1 MCKMDRSKG
10 DCEMNQR
17 EITQQN
23 LYLLL
28 PGKVSK
34 MAEMYAEDFNVP
46 ITDALQQI
54 YQSETYKELEQEQ
67 TKLWHYGP
75 VALYQIFL
83 ERH

>member
-1 MCKMDRSKG
+1 
-10 DCEMNQR
+10 MNQR

-67 TKLWHYGP
+67 SKLWHYGP

-83 ERH
+83 ERHYDIYQPVR

>member
-1 MCKMDRSKG
+1 
-10 DCEMNQR
+10 MNQR

-34 MAEMYAEDFNVP
+34 MAEMYAEDFHVP
-46 ITDALQQI
+46 ITDALQKI

-67 TKLWHYGP
+67 SKLWHYGP

>member
-1 MCKMDRSKG
+1 
-10 DCEMNQR
+10 MNQR

-46 ITDALQQI
+46 ITDALQKI